1 MKHWT
6 PVLTSFALFAFAG
19 IAQACPLCKDA
30 IPNSDAQAAGSL
42 PGGFNYSIY
51 YMLCSLFCVM
61 AGFGFF
67 IVRTIRAADRSA
79 RMSGLPTIPHGEN
92 RFQN

>member
-1 MKHWT
+1 MKCWT
-6 PVLTSFALFAFAG
+6 AAVMTFAILACTGFV
-19 IAQACPLCKDA
+19 QACPLCKDA

-51 YMLCSLFCVM
+51 YMLCSLFCVI

-67 IVRTIRAADRSA
+67 VVRTIRAADRA
-79 RMSGLPTIPHGEN
+79 ASGRGTATPIKASDVHD
-92 RFQN
+92 

>member
-1 MKHWT
+1 MKRWT
-6 PVLTSFALFAFAG
+6 TALMTLTILACTSF
-19 IAQACPLCKDA
+19 AQACPMCKDS

-51 YMLCSLFCVM
+51 YMLCSLFCVI

-67 IVRTIRAADRSA
+67 IVRTIRTTDRAAQADA
-79 RMSGLPTIPHGEN
+79 FKKQH
-92 RFQN
+92 